1 MDQFH
6 PPRRPPLH
14 QHASSRSLSRIS
26 DVSDFADLDIPLHP
40 RPSLVS
46 LPSYDNLGA
55 RSLAAGANT
64 GSGPATEH
72 TIYGSQ
78 HSSGWSNLPTSYQ
91 SHGDYEAVPLVGGS
105 PSPPRRQPSRP
116 FVHTA
121 SLRRHQHRE
130 AIPEEE
136 EGIDL
141 GLIRSAAPIG
151 QDDVPGSPLVHDST
165 EAFDLSS
172 MLGPTTSADEAFL
185 KRLQEQEAKGTLTGG
200 LGVGIKAEARLTESD
215 LIASSPLVEKA
226 PLGRSFSM
234 AGSLSRK
241 KTVRQLGQDAAN
253 KEGKVIEVIME
264 EPAKS
269 EVDLSV
275 MAGPDALPNSAG
287 SMRQATF
294 PTKME
299 KTQVFYPQPNWRP
312 FSMRPPYLLML
323 IVLSIGL
330 GAAQEAL
337 FQISER
343 EKGLVKF
350 QSPSDIPMWEYFAFK
365 FVPTIVAVSYGVLW
379 QVTDFEVKRLEAF
392 YQLSKENGAV
402 AAESINVD
410 YITYFSFLRPFRA
423 FYCKHYAVAVSAI
436 ASLLANTLV
445 PTLCAAC
452 IVLSPDRYTRSRFP
466 DLEKMVK
473 IHPVWSRVL
482 TVTLFVIAILGGV
495 LFYQLQKRRS
505 GLLADVKGIAGLASM
520 AVVSHIL
527 MDFKDMDVATHK
539 DIHHKLKDHRYV
551 LLNSSLAPDDVNP
564 ISKQERDRYKTNHLS
579 ENPHPLMLRSMGII
593 PYITFLGLFMILIPV
608 FLFTDATVITDRAPW
623 IMTAL
628 AICVKLGWGGIETD
642 IRMMEPYYILSRRH
656 APPKTL
662 TLDYTAM
669 PFGWVAL
676 QGLLNRHWI
685 VFTVCFGTVMTELL
699 TVLVTSLANVEGRVF
714 IALMKAGGSDKTK
727 RLAVSD
733 SIDDDDDPTG
743 RALNSGQETPK
754 SFWISLVLAMLILA
768 YMSVV
773 AGVVFHRRRR
783 VFLPRQPTTIA
794 SVLAYIHQSKM
805 LYDFVGT
812 AKFSNAEMVKKL
824 EGLGK
829 TYGLG
834 WFQGR
839 DGQSHCGVDEE
850 ELLSGFRVGYDYS
863 RATKPWEEGEVNW
876 L

>member
-14 QHASSRSLSRIS
+14 QHASSNSLSRIS
-26 DVSDFADLDIPLHP
+26 DISDFTDLDIPLHS

-46 LPSYDNLGA
+46 LPSYDNLRA
-55 RSLAAGANT
+55 QPPAAGASS
-64 GSGPATEH
+64 GSDTVTEH
-72 TIYGSQ
+72 DIYGAQ
-78 HSSGWSNLPTSYQ
+78 PSGWSTLPASYQ
-91 SHGDYEAVPLVGGS
+91 GHDDYEAVPLVGRTAGS
-105 PSPPRRQPSRP
+105 TSPPRRQPSRT
-116 FVHTA
+116 FTHTP

-130 AIPEEE
+130 PIPEEE

-151 QDDVPGSPLVHDST
+151 QDDAPGSPIVRDSA

-215 LIASSPLVEKA
+215 LIASSPLMEKA
-226 PLGRSFSM
+226 PLGRSFSF
-234 AGSLSRK
+234 AGSLSRS
-241 KTVRQLGQDAAN
+241 KTVKQLGQDAAN
-253 KEGKVIEVIME
+253 KKGKVIEVILE

-275 MAGPDALPNSAG
+275 MAGPDALPNLAG
-287 SMRQATF
+287 SGTMRQATF
-294 PTKME
+294 PSKTKN
-299 KTQVFYPQPNWRP
+299 TQVFYPQPNWKP
-312 FSMRPPYLLML
+312 FSMRAPYLLML

-330 GAAQEAL
+330 GGLQEVL
-337 FQISER
+337 FQISKD
-343 EKGLVKF
+343 KGFVAF
-350 QSPSDIPMWEYFAFK
+350 HSPSDIPVGEYFAFK
-365 FVPTIVAVSYGVLW
+365 FVPTMVAVSYGVLW
-379 QVTDFEVKRLEAF
+379 QATDFEVKRLEAF
-392 YQLSKENGAV
+392 YQLSKENGAI

-410 YITYFSFLRPFRA
+410 YITYFSFFRPFRA
-423 FYCKHYAVAVSAI
+423 WYCGHYAVAVSAV

-452 IVLSPDRYTRSRFP
+452 IVLLPDRETRSRFP
-466 DLEKMVK
+466 DMEKTVK
-473 IHPVWSRVL
+473 IHAVWSRFL
-482 TVTLFVIAILGGV
+482 TVTLFVIAILGSV

-551 LLNSSLAPDDVNP
+551 LRNSSLAPDDVNP
-564 ISKQERDRYKTNHLS
+564 VSKQERDRYKINHLS
-579 ENPHPLMLRSMGII
+579 ENPHPLMLRSRGII
-593 PYITFLGLFMILIPV
+593 PYITGIGIFMILIPI
-608 FLFTDATVITDRAPW
+608 FLFTPATAITDKAPW
-623 IMTAL
+623 VITAL
-628 AICVKLGWGGIETD
+628 AVCIKLGWGGLETD

-685 VFTVCFGTVMTELL
+685 VFTVCFGTVLAELL
-699 TVLVTSLANVEGRVF
+699 TVLVTSLATVEGRVF
-714 IALMKAGGSDKTK
+714 IELMKSSSTK

-733 SIDDDDDPTG
+733 SDDDDATG

-768 YMSVV
+768 YMSIV

-812 AKFSNAEMVKKL
+812 AKFSNAQMVKRL
-824 EGLGK
+824 EELGK